1 MLKIRLRRMGN
12 RNRAFYR
19 VVVSDARKVPTAD
32 AIDEVGYYD
41 PTTEPA
47 TISLDEERV
56 QYWVDRGAQVSA
68 TVAKLRG
75 RSNVARATEPAA
87 AEA

>member
-1 MLKIRLRRMGN
+1 MLKIRLRRMGH

-19 VVVSDARKVPTAD
+19 VVVSDARKVPTSI
-32 AIDEVGYYD
+32 AIEEVGYYD

-47 TISLDEERV
+47 TISIDEERV
-56 QYWVDRGAQVSA
+56 QYWVERGAQVSE
-68 TVAKLRG
+68 TVGKLRG
-75 RSNVARATEPAA
+75 RSTAPVTAG

>member
-19 VVVSDARKVPTAD
+19 VVVSDARKVPNSS
-32 AIDEVGYYD
+32 AIEEVGYYD

-47 TISLDEERV
+47 TISIDEERV
-56 QYWVDRGAQVSA
+56 QYWVDRGAQVSE
-68 TVAKLRG
+68 TVGKLRG
-75 RSNVARATEPAA
+75 RSNVAAA
-87 AEA
+87 APATAQA